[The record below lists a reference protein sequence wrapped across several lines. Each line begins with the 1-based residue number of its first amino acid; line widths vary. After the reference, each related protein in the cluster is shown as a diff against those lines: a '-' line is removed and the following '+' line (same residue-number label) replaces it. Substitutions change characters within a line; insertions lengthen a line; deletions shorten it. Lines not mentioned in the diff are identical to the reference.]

1 MQNLPIHQQVSTS
14 DKIDSGKGKSKE
26 ANTSNAD
33 IVSVDAFVTHVYPF
47 PQFPT
52 ITSDVHPRFVLYNTG
67 SKLSSAISLAYGRAN
82 PHLLS
87 TFRDIIAIYKAWTS
101 SQIPEDFYSADL
113 PPNTRP
119 EDDYPDNKTNPHRAA
134 PVGKKRS
141 APKPQGVP
149 TRQSKRAKTGGGKD
163 CGWLDDATLAELD
176 HDRSPKRAWEEK
188 VAWIQAWVGGV
199 PLDAMDV
206 DEVSMD
212 VEHDHLTDKLAG
224 QVPDYAA
231 RIPIS
236 ELSS

>member
-1 MQNLPIHQQVSTS
+1 MQTL
-14 DKIDSGKGKSKE
+14 
-26 ANTSNAD
+26 
-33 IVSVDAFVTHVYPF
+33 FPF